1 MVLEKTER
9 PSLYLG
15 KVSGLIKT
23 DILTSKVLTEG
34 LKRIVKLEGTD
45 EKKEPFEKTK
55 IITKGVVVA
64 LSSEAKQKIIK
75 AS

>member
-1 MVLEKTER
+1 MVLEKMEK

-23 DILTSKVLTEG
+23 DMLTSKVLAGG
-34 LKRIVKLEGTD
+34 LKKIVKLEGID

-55 IITKGVVVA
+55 KINKGVVVA
-64 LSSEAKQKIIK
+64 LSSEAKQKIIR
-75 AS
+75 SS

>member
-45 EKKEPFEKTK
+45 KKKEPFEKTK

-75 AS
+75 SS

>member
-64 LSSEAKQKIIK
+64 LSSEAKQKIVK
-75 AS
+75 SS

>member
-1 MVLEKTER
+1 MVLEKVER

-23 DILTSKVLTEG
+23 DMLTSKVLTEG

-55 IITKGVVVA
+55 IINNRVQ
-64 LSSEAKQKIIK
+64 ENF
-75 AS
+75 

>member
-75 AS
+75 PS